1 MHTKLRITKCFVM
14 TELLVIITSFYSV
27 GQAYRY
33 CQSSNLW
40 DLFINITECQSL
52 EIVELEKQAV
62 ELKNSLIVD
71 DILDVITYLTK
82 VQSISEATTSFIF
95 TSQEQGPILPND
107 LTITNNI
114 LDAII
119 W

>member
-1 MHTKLRITKCFVM
+1 MNEV
-14 TELLVIITSFYSV
+14 LLALLSYSL

-33 CQSSNLW
+33 CQNSNLW
-40 DLFINITECQSL
+40 VPFIDVSECQSL
-52 EIVELEKQAV
+52 ELVELEEQAV
-62 ELKNSLIVD
+62 ELKNNPTD
-71 DILDVITYLTK
+71 EDILNIITYLME
-82 VQSISEATTSFIF
+82 VQNVSEATTSFIF

-107 LTITNNI
+107 LTVTNNI

>member
-1 MHTKLRITKCFVM
+1 MIIL
-14 TELLVIITSFYSV
+14 ELVTSNIILLYI

-40 DLFINITECQSL
+40 EPFINVSECQSSQL
-52 EIVELEKQAV
+52 VELEEQAV
-62 ELKNSLIVD
+62 ELKHLIAD
-71 DILDVITYLTK
+71 DILTYLTE
-82 VQSISEATTSFIF
+82 VEDVSEATTSFIF

-107 LTITNNI
+107 LTVTNSI